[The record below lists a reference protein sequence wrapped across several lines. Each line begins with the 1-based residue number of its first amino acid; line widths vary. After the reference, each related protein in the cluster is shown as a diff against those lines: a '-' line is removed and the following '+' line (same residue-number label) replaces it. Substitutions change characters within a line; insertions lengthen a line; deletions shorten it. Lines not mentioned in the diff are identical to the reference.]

1 VHDPQ
6 PLKELRSEMGR
17 EARETVRKNFLLTRY
32 LEQHLDLFGE
42 L

>member
-1 VHDPQ
+1 
-6 PLKELRSEMGR
+6 MGR
-17 EARETVRKNFLLTRY
+17 EVPETVRKNFLLTRS